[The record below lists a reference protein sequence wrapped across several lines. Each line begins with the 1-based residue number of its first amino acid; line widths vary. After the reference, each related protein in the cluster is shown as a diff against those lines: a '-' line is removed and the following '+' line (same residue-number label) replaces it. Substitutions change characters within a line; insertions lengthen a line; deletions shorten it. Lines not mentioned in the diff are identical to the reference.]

1 VRISR
6 RLAVNLLAV
15 LALGVV
21 TVGWVVTQLI
31 GASGLDQPFSVV
43 ADFKSTGGVFTNQEV
58 AYRGVVVGKVG
69 ALELNDND
77 GVDIELRINPE
88 WENEIPADVT
98 ASILSKSAVGEQFVN
113 LTPMSDSDE
122 MLADGDRIERS
133 GTKLPVDFQQLLTS
147 LDLVVGDVP
156 VGRTARVVRNLA
168 GGLRGKS
175 DEIGSI
181 LKSLGRLSGT
191 FASVAEE
198 QQSLLDNATV
208 AGSAFLRTKDEFSAA
223 MRAAD
228 RVLAGIGDEPAEL
241 QDLFTSNDRFA
252 RAGIALLARH
262 GRNLER
268 GIRSLADFTEYQLA
282 NRDSLELTFDYLPDF
297 LHAIEDASIPW
308 ETPDGRRFYLIRA
321 GLVLE
326 LDEQS
331 WPCKYE
337 LPLHWERYPHVREAR
352 KTNTDGIC
360 VDPAPSGE
368 EVAALVKSLKAWDE
382 EDDPNAILAD
392 YAPPLP
398 GSAEAFIWPLDGM
411 ITSYFGP
418 RDGRMHEGIDID
430 GEEGDP
436 VVASASGVVAY
447 AGAMDGYGN
456 LVVIDHGGGLATA
469 YAHLSQITVMP
480 GDDVAQGGL
489 VGAVGCTGHCTG
501 SHLHFEVRI
510 AGAAVD
516 PLPYLPGGF
525 IYTAPPDEPEVE
537 LEEPDTEEP
546 EADEPDAE
554 PTEEP
559 EPTSSDRPKGRP
571 GPRSSERPKP
581 RRTSTPAPAP
591 APSGSPGV
599 AAQ

>member
-1 VRISR
+1 MRISR

-15 LALGVV
+15 LALGII
-21 TVGWVVTQLI
+21 TVGWVVTQLL
-31 GASGLDQPFSVV
+31 GASGLSKPFSVT

-69 ALELNDND
+69 RLELNGND

-88 WENEIPADVT
+88 WENEIPSDVT
-98 ASILSKSAVGEQFVN
+98 AQILSKSAVGEQFVN
-113 LTPMSDSDE
+113 LTPNSSSSDTLS
-122 MLADGDRIERS
+122 AGDRIARDD
-133 GTKLPVDFQQLLTS
+133 TDLPVDFQQLLTS

-156 VGRTARVVRNLA
+156 VGKTGRLVRNLA

-208 AGSAFLRTKDEFSAA
+208 AGTAFLRTKDEFSRA

-241 QDLFTSNDRFA
+241 QSLFSSNDRFA

-262 GRNLER
+262 GRDLHR

-282 NRDSLELTFDYLPDF
+282 NRDSLELSFDYVPDF

-308 ETPDGRRFYLIRA
+308 ETPDGRKFYLIRA
-321 GLVLE
+321 GLVIE
-326 LDEQS
+326 KAESS

-337 LPLHWERYPHVREAR
+337 VPLHWERYPHVREPR
-352 KTNTDGIC
+352 ETNVDGKC
-360 VDPAPSGE
+360 VAETPTGE
-368 EVAALVKSLKAWDE
+368 EVAALVKALKAWDE

-398 GSAEAFIWPLDGM
+398 GSAEAFIWPLDGT

-436 VVASASGVVAY
+436 IVAAASGVVAY
-447 AGAMDGYGN
+447 AGVMDGYGN
-456 LVVIDHGGGLATA
+456 LVVVDHGDGLATA
-469 YAHLSQITVMP
+469 YAHLSQFAVMP
-480 GDDVAQGGL
+480 GDSIEQGGL
-489 VGAVGCTGHCTG
+489 VGAVGCTGNCTG

-510 AGAAVD
+510 DGVAVD

-525 IYTAPPDEPEVE
+525 IYTAPPDGTDVHGEEPPVD
-537 LEEPDTEEP
+537 LEEPSEEP
-546 EADEPDAE
+546 TPEEPDDE
-554 PTEEP
+554 PTEKPKPRE
-559 EPTSSDRPKGRP
+559 SD
-571 GPRSSERPKP
+571 RPKP
-581 RRTSTPAPAP
+581 RRTSTPTPAP
-591 APSGSPGV
+591 APSGS
-599 AAQ
+599 AAVSAE